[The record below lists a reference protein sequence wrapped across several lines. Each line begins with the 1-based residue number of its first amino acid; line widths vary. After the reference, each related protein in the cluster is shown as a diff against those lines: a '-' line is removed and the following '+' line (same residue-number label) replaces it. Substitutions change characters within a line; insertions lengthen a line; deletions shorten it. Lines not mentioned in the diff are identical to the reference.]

1 MMSAFWIYLQLGI
14 EHILDPQGIDHM
26 LFVITLCAIYQI
38 TQWKRVLVLVTA
50 FTLGHSVTLA
60 LSGLKMVNIDQD
72 LIETLIPITIFC
84 TALLNIAS
92 KNTGKALSLQYLI
105 ALGFGL
111 IHGLG
116 FSNYFKALMA
126 DSNDVLFPLF
136 SFNLGIELGQLLIV
150 FIFGLLL
157 YLATHI
163 KKIKHRDWN
172 LVISGAAAGISL
184 MMILEKL
191 MS

>member
-60 LSGLKMVNIDQD
+60 LSGLKVVNIDQD